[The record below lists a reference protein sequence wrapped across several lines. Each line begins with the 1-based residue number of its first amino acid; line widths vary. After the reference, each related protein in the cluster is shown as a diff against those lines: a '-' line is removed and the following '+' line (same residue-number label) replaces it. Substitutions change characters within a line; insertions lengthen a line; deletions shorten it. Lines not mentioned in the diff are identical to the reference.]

1 MATPVMESYLETIY
15 NLTMEGEPVIA
26 ARLAERFHISAPTV
40 SETLKRMVDHRYIT
54 LDARKQISLTDE
66 GRAMAE
72 SGLRRHRLL
81 ERMLVDMFRLDWTQ
95 AHEEAHRLE
104 HGLSPMLEEQMLAV
118 MGSPETCPHGNP
130 IPGPGRNPTRYLADL
145 GARRLSG
152 VSPGQRVDVVCISE
166 VVEDE
171 SALLR
176 YLGERSIRPG
186 ATITVQMPASDG
198 SIIAGVGEQQVTLAP
213 AVAEKIWVRETT

>member
-15 NLTMEGEPVIA
+15 NLTMEGDPVIA
-26 ARLAERFHISAPTV
+26 ARLAERFKISAPTV
-40 SETLKRMVDHRYIT
+40 SETLRRMVEHGYVV
-54 LDARKQISLTDE
+54 LDARKNIHLTDE
-66 GRAMAE
+66 GQAQAE

-81 ERMLVDMFRLDWTQ
+81 ERMLVDMFRLDWTE

-104 HGLSPMLEEQMLAV
+104 HGLSPMLEERMLSV
-118 MGSPETCPHGNP
+118 MGAPETCPHGNP

-145 GARRLSG
+145 GARRLTAATIG
-152 VSPGQRVDVVCISE
+152 EPVDVVCISE

-176 YLGERSIRPG
+176 YLGDRQIRPG
-186 ATITVQMPASDG
+186 ARLTVQAQDG
-198 SIIAGVGEQQVTLAP
+198 GSGVTANLNGQAVVITA
-213 AVAEKIWVRETT
+213 AVADKIWVRVAA